1 MIRPSGLLF
10 RSKVT
15 AIPSTLVDPARE
27 PAHGPVGC
35 WIMAQESLGPM
46 PETSLF
52 WHMST
57 YHAPW
62 QAVRRA
68 AWEAGRERAAWEP
81 LKVHSRTDARATPGT
96 REAE

>member
-1 MIRPSGLLF
+1 
-10 RSKVT
+10 
-15 AIPSTLVDPARE
+15 
-27 PAHGPVGC
+27 
-35 WIMAQESLGPM
+35 M
-46 PETSLF
+46 PETPLF